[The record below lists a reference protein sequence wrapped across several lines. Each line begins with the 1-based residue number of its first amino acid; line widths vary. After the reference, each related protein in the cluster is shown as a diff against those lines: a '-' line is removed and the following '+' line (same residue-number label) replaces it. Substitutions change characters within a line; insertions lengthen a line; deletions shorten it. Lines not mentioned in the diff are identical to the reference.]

1 MGWELLNQPM
11 MWGMAGVSLPVIA
24 HLLSKRRYDVV
35 HWGAMQFLELGRN
48 KRRRVRLEELLL
60 LLLRMLLVALLAF
73 ALSRPFAKG
82 GWFARVA
89 SAGQKRDIVLVIDS
103 SYSMGWRGDD
113 LTPREKAIRWAGK
126 LIRELKHGDTIG
138 VIEARDQVRPIIEK
152 PLSDHGYAREEL
164 DRLPPPAGSSNL
176 SAAVARAVQ
185 VLSHTQNPG
194 RHVIVLTDGQARGW
208 SADDANLWTGFDQ
221 LMEQASVRPRVW
233 VVNVTDEDGIAAEG
247 RPNVAVD
254 QLQVSRELSVPGFP
268 VRIATK
274 LIYSGGEEPRTVKV
288 SLEVNGK
295 KIADHDRSERLEPG
309 GEVTLELIHEF
320 DSVGSKLISVV
331 LSEDD
336 LPGDDRADAAITV
349 SQALPVLLVNGDP
362 QLDAVKSETFFPSL
376 ALTPAS
382 NDAPWVKARVIE
394 WNRLQPN
401 DLEGRVAVVL
411 ANVPRISE
419 EIADALKRYVAD
431 GGGLFIAL
439 GDRVR
444 AETYNQLLFGDGDGL
459 LPAELMS
466 IEIPADNESKG
477 ELVMNS
483 SLELPWVLRF
493 KEENGDDLTDA
504 RFNRWWKV
512 IPATEQADLQD
523 AKSTINAST
532 AIVAARL
539 TSQHPMLITRNF
551 GRGGVLLSTIPLDG
565 DESTFPAKRDYVPW
579 LHEMLFYLAS
589 KPVRRN
595 VDVGMPLMMPFPD
608 RANPAD
614 YLFFGPHEMTFDPVL
629 DSTGGQSLIRLND
642 TRLPGVY
649 IFAPASADPNK
660 TEERQHFV
668 VNFDRG
674 ESDLRPLGE
683 DRVATLTAN
692 DRMAF
697 VSEVDELMD
706 QMVDEESGAELWRY
720 LLLVFVVILIGEVLM
735 TRHLVK
741 GGHVSIDAPQE
752 PDQDPELEPEPLPP
766 SDAPPE
772 LPQPDVY
779 ERVKEQSR
787 RRVRR

>member
-1 MGWELLNQPM
+1 MGWEFLNLPM
-11 MWGMAGVSLPVIA
+11 LWGMAGVSLPVIA

-35 HWGAMQFLELGRN
+35 QWGAMQFLELGRN

-60 LLLRMLLVALLAF
+60 LLLRMLLMALLAF

-89 SAGQKRDIVLVIDS
+89 SSGQKRDIVLVIDS

-113 LTPREKAIRWAGK
+113 LTPREKAVRWAGK
-126 LIRELKHGDTIG
+126 LLRELNHGDTIA

-152 PLSDHGYAREEL
+152 PLSDHAFVREEL

-176 SAAVARAVQ
+176 AAAVARAVQ

-194 RHVIVLTDGQARGW
+194 REVIVLTDGQARGW

-221 LMEQASVRPRVW
+221 LVEQASVRPRIW
-233 VVNVTDEDGIAAEG
+233 VVNVANENGTVAEN

-254 QLQVSRELSVPGFP
+254 RLQISRELSVPGFP

-274 LIYSGGEEPRTVKV
+274 LLYSGGEEPRTVKV

-295 KIADHDRSERLEPG
+295 KVSDHDRTERLEPG
-309 GEVTLELIHEF
+309 GEATLEFIHEF

-331 LSEDD
+331 IGADD

-362 QLDAVKSETFFPSL
+362 QLDEVKAETFFPSL
-376 ALTPAS
+376 ALTPAG
-382 NDAPWVKARVIE
+382 NDAPWVKANVVE
-394 WNRLQPN
+394 WNRLQPA
-401 DLEGRVAVVL
+401 DFDGHVAVVL
-411 ANVPRISE
+411 ANVPRISG

-444 AETYNQLLFGDGDGL
+444 PETYNELLFGDGNDL
-459 LPAELMS
+459 LPAELTS
-466 IEIPADNESKG
+466 LETPANNESPG
-477 ELVMNS
+477 ERAMNS

-493 KEENGDDLTDA
+493 KEENGDDFTDA
-504 RFNRWWKV
+504 RFTRWWKV
-512 IPATEQADLQD
+512 IPATEQLDLKD
-523 AKSTINAST
+523 VNSTITAST
-532 AIVAARL
+532 PIVAARL
-539 TSQHPMLITRNF
+539 TSQHPMLITRNY
-551 GRGGVLLSTIPLDG
+551 GRGGVLLSTVPLDG

-595 VDVGMPLMMPFPD
+595 VDVGMPLMLPFPENA
-608 RANPAD
+608 RPAD
-614 YLFFGPHEMTFDPVL
+614 YLFHGPHELTFEPVL

-649 IFAPASADPNK
+649 IFAAKGADPNK
-660 TEERQHFV
+660 TNDRQHFV

-692 DRMAF
+692 NRMAF
-697 VSEVDELMD
+697 VSEVDELME
-706 QMVDEESGAELWRY
+706 QMIDEESGAELWRY
-720 LLLVFVVILIGEVLM
+720 LLLVFVLILVGEVLM

-741 GGHVSIDAPQE
+741 GGHATVDLPPAP
-752 PDQDPELEPEPLPP
+752 EPEPELSPQVVLPV
-766 SDAPPE
+766 DEPP
-772 LPQPDVY
+772 PPDVY

-787 RRVRR
+787 RRFQR